1 VLDRSC
7 VKCHAEKKALD
18 LSGVVEGQYGWTRS
32 YTNLAGKYGFYF
44 HVTNGSINTCV
55 HGGSRSTPG
64 QFGARVAPLLK
75 YLDESH
81 HGVRLPPE
89 DRRRLTLWLD
99 SNSEFFGAYEN
110 TTAQARGEIVPPSL
124 N

>member
-1 VLDRSC
+1 LDRNC
-7 VKCHAEKKALD
+7 VACHVEKKAVD
-18 LSGVVEGQYGWTRS
+18 LRGVVEGKHGWTRS

-44 HVTNGSINTCV
+44 HVTNGSINTGV
-55 HGGSRSTPG
+55 HGGSRTTPG
-64 QFGARVAPLLK
+64 QFGARGAPLLK

-81 HGVRLPPE
+81 YGVKLSPE

-99 SNSEFFGAYEN
+99 SNSEFYGAYEN
-110 TTAQARGEIVPPSL
+110 TTAQAKGEIVQPSL